1 MTPAEKGLAAT
12 ESDHAQQVVF
22 PIIQGMIQIE
32 IFKQFRELD
41 GSNYDKDVIV
51 REAYKTMRMLKAID
65 IATKANFPFSIAPKN
80 ANLITD
86 VKLIIGITAV
96 KDLKEQQCLIHARR
110 ITSAQEDI
118 YNIGADVSRKYV
130 ENEEDYEDVAREVIQ
145 KREGAPAPA
154 PAQYNDDDNDAA
166 LAEDSILSR
175 IATCMPTP
183 SRGGR
188 YIRQKPSILRLLCA
202 RIALSKLNNQDRSPE
217 TIYSEMN
224 KEFVHYGGHYDEDP
238 SYHYNKTRHAQQQ
251 DDTFSST
258 PSQDDEYT
266 QRRMG
271 MMRQMSSP
279 LSS

>member
-1 MTPAEKGLAAT
+1 
-12 ESDHAQQVVF
+12 
-22 PIIQGMIQIE
+22 MIQIE

-41 GSNYDKDVIV
+41 GRNYDKDVIV
-51 REAYKTMRMLKAID
+51 SEAYKTMRMLKAID
-65 IATKANFPFSIAPKN
+65 IATKTSFPYSIASKN
-80 ANLITD
+80 ANLITE

-96 KDLKEQQCLIHARR
+96 KDPKEQQCLIHARR

-154 PAQYNDDDNDAA
+154 PAPAPYTDDGNDDDAA
-166 LAEDSILSR
+166 LADDSILSR
-175 IATCMPTP
+175 IATCMATP
-183 SRGGR
+183 SRGGGR

-202 RIALSKLNNQDRSPE
+202 RIALYKLNNQDRSPE

-224 KEFVHYGGHYDEDP
+224 KEFIHYGGHYDEDP
-238 SYHYNKTRHAQQQ
+238 SYHYNNTIHAQQP

-279 LSS
+279 SSS

>member
-1 MTPAEKGLAAT
+1 MTPAEKGIASNVLN
-12 ESDHAQQVVF
+12 HAQQVVF

-51 REAYKTMRMLKAID
+51 SEAYKTMRMLKAID
-65 IATKANFPFSIAPKN
+65 IETKTSFPYSIAPKN

-96 KDLKEQQCLIHARR
+96 KDPKEQQCLIHARR

-154 PAQYNDDDNDAA
+154 PAQYNDAA

-175 IATCMPTP
+175 IATCMPKP
-183 SRGGR
+183 SRGGGGR

-224 KEFVHYGGHYDEDP
+224 KEFVHYGGYYNEDP
-238 SYHYNKTRHAQQQ
+238 SYHYNNTRHAQQQ